1 MNWIYEA
8 PGENINRE
16 EYLLGKKV
24 DKYVDPTLQAAE
36 REKHLLATT
45 PGALFAGASVN
56 ATVDLENKIRED
68 PLFEIKKREQEAK
81 KRLANNPVKLK
92 QLRALVEEV
101 KGAEGKKKKKRKHK
115 HKGSESDDVPEP
127 IRSKSKPKE
136 HSSKQQQQ
144 RPRTG
149 EGSRTGYKTRH
160 RSRSPVGNDRQYRPT
175 SHRDRSR
182 SPPGNDRHRDR
193 PRSPPGNDRHYRPT
207 SHRDRSRSPP
217 GNDRQY
223 RPSSH
228 DRSRS
233 PPGSGR
239 QYRPSSHRDRS
250 RSPPGNDRQYRPS
263 SHRDRQDRSHSDKRH
278 RHEDTAVSKRLT
290 QEELEQKRREMMSNA
305 EWHAGKRGERVRQH
319 RIEEEQEERER
330 QEKAGK
336 QEEFVDPLM
345 AESLADATA
354 GTLGDRI
361 HRKIGSVQRTRAA
374 LENSFT
380 RK

>member
-16 EYLLGKKV
+16 EYLLGRKV
-24 DKYVDPTLQAAE
+24 DKYVDPSLQAAE

-101 KGAEGKKKKKRKHK
+101 KGAGGKKKKKRKHK
-115 HKGSESDDVPEP
+115 SSDSEDDTVH
-127 IRSKSKPKE
+127 IKSKSKSRQQ
-136 HSSKQQQQ
+136 SSKQHQE
-144 RPRTG
+144 RSGTG
-149 EGSRTGYKTRH
+149 VGHRTRH
-160 RSRSPVGNDRQYRPT
+160 HSRSPSDRHHRPT
-175 SHRDRSR
+175 SRHGDRSR
-182 SPPGNDRHRDR
+182 SPSGDNRQHRAI
-193 PRSPPGNDRHYRPT
+193 NH
-207 SHRDRSRSPP
+207 
-217 GNDRQY
+217 
-223 RPSSH
+223 H

-233 PPGSGR
+233 PRDYNR
-239 QYRPSSHRDRS
+239 QHRPAGYHK
-250 RSPPGNDRQYRPS
+250 
-263 SHRDRQDRSHSDKRH
+263 DRQDRKSHYDTDYKH
-278 RHEDTAVSKRLT
+278 RHDNRAVSKRLT

-305 EWHAGKRGERVRQH
+305 EWHAEQREERVRKH

-330 QEKAGK
+330 QERAGK

-345 AESLADATA
+345 AESLADAAA
-354 GTLGDRI
+354 GTLSDRI

-374 LENSFT
+374 LEKSFT

>member
-16 EYLLGKKV
+16 EYLLGRKV
-24 DKYVDPTLQAAE
+24 DKYVDPSLQAAE

-56 ATVDLENKIRED
+56 TTVDLENKIRED

-101 KGAEGKKKKKRKHK
+101 KGAGGKKKKKRKHK
-115 HKGSESDDVPEP
+115 SSDSDDDPVPS
-127 IRSKSKPKE
+127 RSKSKQ
-136 HSSKQQQQ
+136 HSSKQQQG
-144 RPRTG
+144 RPGADVGHR
-149 EGSRTGYKTRH
+149 TRH
-160 RSRSPVGNDRQYRPT
+160 RSRSPSDRHHRLT
-175 SHRDRSR
+175 SRHDDRSR
-182 SPPGNDRHRDR
+182 SP
-193 PRSPPGNDRHYRPT
+193 S
-207 SHRDRSRSPP
+207 
-217 GNDRQY
+217 GNDRQH
-223 RPSSH
+223 RTISRH

-233 PPGSGR
+233 PQDYNR
-239 QYRPSSHRDRS
+239 QHRATGYHRDKL
-250 RSPPGNDRQYRPS
+250 DRK
-263 SHRDRQDRSHSDKRH
+263 SHYDTDYKH
-278 RHEDTAVSKRLT
+278 RHDNKTVSKRLT

-305 EWHAGKRGERVRQH
+305 VRHAEQREERMRKHQ
-319 RIEEEQEERER
+319 IEEEQEEKER
-330 QEKAGK
+330 QERAGK

-345 AESLADATA
+345 AESLADAAA
-354 GTLGDRI
+354 GTLSDRI

-374 LENSFT
+374 LEKSFT

>member
-16 EYLLGKKV
+16 DYLLGKKV

-101 KGAEGKKKKKRKHK
+101 KGAGSKKKKKRKHK
-115 HKGSESDDVPEP
+115 HKGSESDDDPEP
-127 IRSKSKPKE
+127 SKLKSK
-136 HSSKQQQQ
+136 HSSKQEQE
-144 RPRTG
+144 RPRTS
-149 EGSRTGYKTRH
+149 EGSRTSYKPRH
-160 RSRSPVGNDRQYRPT
+160 RSRSPAGNDREHRP
-175 SHRDRSR
+175 SSRRDRSR
-182 SPPGNDRHRDR
+182 SP
-193 PRSPPGNDRHYRPT
+193 RS
-207 SHRDRSRSPP
+207 
-217 GNDRQY
+217 
-223 RPSSH
+223 
-228 DRSRS
+228 
-233 PPGSGR
+233 
-239 QYRPSSHRDRS
+239 
-250 RSPPGNDRQYRPS
+250 NDRQYRPS
-263 SHRDRQDRSHSDKRH
+263 SHRDRQDRSHYSDKRRH
-278 RHEDTAVSKRLT
+278 HEDTGVSKRLT

-354 GTLGDRI
+354 GTLSDRI

-374 LENSFT
+374 LEKSFT

>member
-16 EYLLGKKV
+16 DYLLGKKV

-101 KGAEGKKKKKRKHK
+101 KGTGSKKKKKRKHK
-115 HKGSESDDVPEP
+115 HRGSESDDDPEP
-127 IRSKSKPKE
+127 SKLKSK
-136 HSSKQQQQ
+136 HSSKQEQE
-144 RPRTG
+144 RPRTS
-149 EGSRTGYKTRH
+149 EGSRTSYKPRH
-160 RSRSPVGNDRQYRPT
+160 RSRSPAGNDREYRP
-175 SHRDRSR
+175 SSRRDRSR
-182 SPPGNDRHRDR
+182 SP
-193 PRSPPGNDRHYRPT
+193 RS
-207 SHRDRSRSPP
+207 
-217 GNDRQY
+217 
-223 RPSSH
+223 
-228 DRSRS
+228 
-233 PPGSGR
+233 
-239 QYRPSSHRDRS
+239 
-250 RSPPGNDRQYRPS
+250 NDRQYRPS
-263 SHRDRQDRSHSDKRH
+263 SHRDRPHYRHSDKRH
-278 RHEDTAVSKRLT
+278 HHEDTGVSKRLT

-354 GTLGDRI
+354 GTLSDRI

-374 LENSFT
+374 LEKSFT

>member
-8 PGENINRE
+8 PGDNINRE
-16 EYLLGKKV
+16 DYLLGKRV

-45 PGALFAGASVN
+45 PGSLFAGASVN

-92 QLRALVEEV
+92 QLRALVDEV
-101 KGAEGKKKKKRKHK
+101 KTSSKKKKKRKHK
-115 HKGSESDDVPEP
+115 HKHSSSDDDEP
-127 IRSKSKPKE
+127 KANSKEFSG
-136 HSSKQQQQ
+136 KQQQE
-144 RPRTG
+144 RHPVRT
-149 EGSRTGYKTRH
+149 RDKYRADHRTRH
-160 RSRSPVGNDRQYRPT
+160 RSRSPTVNDRQYRPT
-175 SHRDRSR
+175 DHR
-182 SPPGNDRHRDR
+182 P
-193 PRSPPGNDRHYRPT
+193 
-207 SHRDRSRSPP
+207 
-217 GNDRQY
+217 
-223 RPSSH
+223 
-228 DRSRS
+228 
-233 PPGSGR
+233 
-239 QYRPSSHRDRS
+239 
-250 RSPPGNDRQYRPS
+250 
-263 SHRDRQDRSHSDKRH
+263 DRQDRRSHYSRDRRH
-278 RHEDTAVSKRLT
+278 HHEENTTVSKRLT

-305 EWHAGKRGERVRQH
+305 EWHAEKRGERIKQH
-319 RIEEEQEERER
+319 QLEAEIEERER

-354 GTLGDRI
+354 GTLSDRI

-374 LENSFT
+374 LEKSFT